1 MNEPT
6 DRPWLERNR
15 RPEGVSDETVAAV
28 GKFGEALEWVERARG
43 HLYDFHQM
51 MGHADALIGE
61 AADELREAG
70 HSAQARHIE
79 ADLVGRNAIEGR
91 WSFQLVEEYDAIYWS
106 AVRAAADDLPRTA
119 RRRAPPRPRIRDE
132 GATPNPRRSLPRAA
146 PRRRSRLKARPAVI
160 CSSC

>member
-51 MGHADALIGE
+51 MGLSLI
-61 AADELREAG
+61 
-70 HSAQARHIE
+70 HI
-79 ADLVGRNAIEGR
+79 
-91 WSFQLVEEYDAIYWS
+91 
-106 AVRAAADDLPRTA
+106 
-119 RRRAPPRPRIRDE
+119 
-132 GATPNPRRSLPRAA
+132 
-146 PRRRSRLKARPAVI
+146 
-160 CSSC
+160 